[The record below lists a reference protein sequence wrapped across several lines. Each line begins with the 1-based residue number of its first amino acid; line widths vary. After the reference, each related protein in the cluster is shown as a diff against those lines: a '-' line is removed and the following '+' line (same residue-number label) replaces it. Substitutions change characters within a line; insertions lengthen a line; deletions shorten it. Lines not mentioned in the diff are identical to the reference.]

1 MVTFGIN
8 KGNWESLARAELSRH
23 LSKTVKRRS
32 PAACVVRW
40 RPPRAR
46 REAAAW
52 ISLPKLQDAGF
63 SECRQQ
69 THIHLSEAVNQC
81 FNRSCQTFIYL
92 FTYLFCQRCF
102 FFCFFSVQGSDDWQ
116 KQFFFFLF
124 QKMKRRRRRRAE
136 HTDEDEEL
144 LLSVSVELTD
154 LQTAPFMS
162 HF

>member
-1 MVTFGIN
+1 MSVTPALTSSPAPGASAGSGPLGGKFMVTFGIN

-69 THIHLSEAVNQC
+69 THIHLSKAVNQC
-81 FNRSCQTFIYL
+81 FNRSCHTLIYL
-92 FTYLFCQRCF
+92 FTYLFLLT
-102 FFCFFSVQGSDDWQ
+102 V
-116 KQFFFFLF
+116 FFFFF
-124 QKMKRRRRRRAE
+124 FSPRFR
-136 HTDEDEEL
+136 
-144 LLSVSVELTD
+144 
-154 LQTAPFMS
+154 
-162 HF
+162 